1 MRVGHRDFCAMVG
14 WDYQHTGNPVYSVE
28 NHVEQVNNAI
38 AAHPDV
44 IITEL
49 ESVGLTPV
57 FQAGLA
63 AGITMVITD
72 QGVEEEAKKLG
83 LNIINQDE
91 FAAGVINGTQAAT
104 WAQQL
109 SGRTDGMILFG
120 NGNPGATSIDKRQNG
135 SQQGIETYNQTNGST
150 FGFDAFPDSAFDDE
164 AQSIQKY
171 EAQMDKYG
179 DQLVGL
185 ICGGNAV
192 PIVKAMQE
200 RGLPPG
206 RYAVGTTDVP
216 PAHQQGLS
224 DGYIQW
230 LIDQQFYN
238 MGFLTMASAWSQI
251 EMHLP
256 YPNIK
261 TGLDL
266 ILKADLPRL
275 QQATDAWM
283 QKAKQYGDIQ

>member
-1 MRVGHRDFCAMVG
+1 VG

-28 NHVEQVNNAI
+28 NHVEQVNNAL

-49 ESVGLTPV
+49 ESVGLVPV
-57 FQAGLA
+57 FQAALQQGV
-63 AGITMVITD
+63 TMVITD
-72 QGVEEEAKKLG
+72 QGIEDEAKKLG

-91 FAAGVINGTQAAT
+91 FAAGIINGTQAAM

-109 SGRTDGMILFG
+109 TGKTSGMIVFG

-135 SQQGIETYNQTNGST
+135 SKQGIDQYNAANGTNYQ
-150 FGFDAFPDSAFDDE
+150 FDMFADSSFDDE
-164 AQSIQKY
+164 GQSIQKY
-171 EAQMDKYG
+171 EAQIDRWG

-185 ICGGNAV
+185 ITGGNAV
-192 PIVKAMQE
+192 PIVKAMQD

-206 RYAVGTTDVP
+206 KFAVGTTDVP
-216 PAHQQGLS
+216 PAHQQALN
-224 DGYIQW
+224 DGWVQW

-238 MGFLTMASAWSQI
+238 MGFLTMAGAWAKI
-251 EMHLP
+251 ERSLP

-266 ILKADLPRL
+266 VLKADLPRL
-275 QQATDAWM
+275 KASTDAWM
-283 QKAKQYGDIQ
+283 ERARLYGDIQ